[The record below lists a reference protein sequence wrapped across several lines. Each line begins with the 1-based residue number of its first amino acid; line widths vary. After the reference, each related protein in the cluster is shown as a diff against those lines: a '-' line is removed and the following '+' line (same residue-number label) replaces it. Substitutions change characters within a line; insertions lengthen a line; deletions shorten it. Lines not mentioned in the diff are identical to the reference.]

1 MAKTTIIQITDDI
14 DGSKSAE
21 TYRFGWQG
29 DEYEIDLSNANFKR
43 FHKAI
48 EPYLE
53 VATKVSRRSV
63 SNRRT
68 SSPSSSRKDFS
79 AIRTWARGQGLE
91 VSDRGRIPRAI
102 VEQYEAA
109 H

>member
-1 MAKTTIIQITDDI
+1 MAKTTITQITDDI
-14 DGSKSAE
+14 DGSKGAAP
-21 TYRFGWQG
+21 YRFAWQG

-53 VATKVSRRSV
+53 VATKVSKRSLSSRRS
-63 SNRRT
+63 
-68 SSPSSSRKDFS
+68 SSSSSKRDFS
-79 AIRTWARGQGLE
+79 KIRTWAKGQGLE
-91 VSDRGRIPRAI
+91 VSERGRIPKAI
-102 VEQYEAA
+102 VEQYDAA